1 MRELA
6 TLTFVT
12 LDGVMQSQTSP
23 EEDPSGGFTG
33 GGWAADYWEGVMA
46 KVKEE
51 AMATP
56 YDILF
61 GRKTYELFAAFWPQA
76 GADNPEARMMN
87 AARKYVATNSLTELE
102 WQNSIV
108 VSGDIPSE
116 VVRLKGQDGPLIQI
130 HGSGALIR
138 SLLAANLIDE
148 LRLWTFPVIAGAG
161 RRLFAVE
168 GMPERLQLKKTAA
181 CANGVVMSIY
191 RAA

>member
-12 LDGVMQSQTSP
+12 LDGVMQSPTSP
-23 EEDPSGGFTG
+23 EEDPSGGFSG

-46 KVKEE
+46 QVKEE

-61 GRKTYELFAAFWPQA
+61 GRRTYELFAAFWPKA

-87 AARKYVATNSLTELE
+87 AARKYVATNSLTKLE
-102 WQNSIV
+102 WENSIA
-108 VSGDIPSE
+108 VSGDILSE
-116 VVRLKGQDGPLIQI
+116 VAHLKGQDGPLIQI

-161 RRLFAVE
+161 QRLFAAE
-168 GMPERLQLKKTAA
+168 AGPGKLRLKKTAA
-181 CANGVVMSIY
+181 CANGAVMSIY